1 MAVNLSDFIGKTGN
15 ATADVSAYEIKKSKE
30 IGKSYTASSDEIIKC
45 VKYYTKGSTK
55 YTGDS
60 DSGGSGGRT
69 STDIGGGLLGGGLL
83 GGAVAAAGKVLGI
96 GNDVIK
102 GIANLSN
109 EVIESQMGKG
119 GDNSAISKLLGVV
132 GESGLNPIDMI
143 TKVAKL
149 AKQEGLAQLK
159 QESEL
164 LSEINTKTG
173 ISGELSQGLRD
184 DMINAQVQASRYGI
198 TLSQI
203 GEFYTELSDKSGK
216 FSLINRKTIEEAAPV
231 AASLGMSMSD
241 LAGTISEFENV
252 GIGAQEAIKTVGK
265 AATGAVSLGL
275 NAKTIATQMS
285 TSIKDLNSY
294 GFQNGIKGLERMV
307 QKSVEF
313 KLSMSSVLK
322 IADEVMDPSKA
333 IDLAANLQVLG
344 GAIGSFG
351 DPLKM
356 MYEATNNVEGLQDSL
371 IGAASSLATY
381 NQEQGRFEITGINL
395 RRAREMSKALNV
407 DMGELTKTAI
417 ASQERL
423 QASTALMSRGLQMD
437 DKEKEFLI
445 NLGRMQGGEMKIVIP
460 ESLQKK
466 FGDQTEIS
474 MSKLTEAQKATLLE
488 NKKVFE
494 EMNPQK
500 MAMAQ
505 LTETQQMSRGI
516 DVVASYFRVLATRDL
531 KNTAE
536 NKLGDEAKA
545 MRIAVEKYSEGLKIG
560 PDESKKTK
568 SNTSTS
574 TTMGIISENANDL
587 TKKLI
592 EVYDNF
598 NKIGVNTTQKI
609 DKNVNLTI
617 NSNNQGDALRRQM
630 EQNSSVVAEIKNLTT
645 SDDRKYV

>member
-1 MAVNLSDFIGKTGN
+1 MALELIDIFNQSSSKSDFITKSGNHKDAGKMY
-15 ATADVSAYEIKKSKE
+15 DQFKKLSNNV
-30 IGKSYTASSDEIIKC
+30 GT
-45 VKYYTKGSTK
+45 TN
-55 YTGDS
+55 YTGGS
-60 DSGGSGGRT
+60 GSSGSSGGSQNTGGT
-69 STDIGGGLLGGGLL
+69 NTLLGGLAT
-83 GGAVAAAGKVLGI
+83 GAVSALGKVLGI

-102 GIANLSN
+102 NITSLAS
-109 EVIESQMGKG
+109 ETFESQMGKDS
-119 GDNSAISKLLGVV
+119 GDKSSINKILGIIQRQ
-132 GESGLNPIDMI
+132 GLNP
-143 TKVAKL
+143 V
-149 AKQEGLAQLK
+149 GLSLETLNLLKEEALDQLK
-159 QESEL
+159 QESVL

-173 ISGELSQGLRD
+173 ISGKLSKGLRD

-231 AASLGMSMSD
+231 AASLGMSMSS
-241 LAGTISEFENV
+241 LAETIAEFENV
-252 GIGAQEAIKTVGK
+252 GIGAQETIKTVGE
-265 AATGAVSLGL
+265 AATKAVSLGL
-275 NAKTIATQMS
+275 NAKTIATQMN

-322 IADEVMDPSKA
+322 IADDVMDADKA
-333 IDLAANLQVLG
+333 INLAANLQVLG

-381 NQEQGRFEITGINL
+381 NQEQGRFEVTGVNL
-395 RRAREMSKALNV
+395 RRAKAMADALGMSIG
-407 DMGELTKTAI
+407 DLTKTAV

-423 QASTALMSRGLQMD
+423 QASTALMSRGFQMD
-437 DKEKEFLI
+437 DKEKEFLV
-445 NLGRMQGGEMKIVIP
+445 NLSRMQGGEMKIVVP
-460 ESLQKK
+460 ESIAEKL
-466 FGDQTEIS
+466 GVPTEIALD
-474 MSKLTEAQKATLLE
+474 KLDEKTKNALIANQKE
-488 NKKVFE
+488 FK
-494 EMNPQK
+494 EMNPK
-500 MAMAQ
+500 DMAMAQ

-516 DVVASYFRVLATRDL
+516 DVVASYFRVLATREL

-568 SNTSTS
+568 GNTSTS
-574 TTMGIISENANDL
+574 TTMGIVSETANDL
-587 TKKLI
+587 TKKVI
-592 EVYDNF
+592 EVYNNF
-598 NKIGVNTTQKI
+598 NKIGANTTQKI

>member
-1 MAVNLSDFIGKTGN
+1 MADDRKLQDLARNNPNKFEEYYKQNVDKNANGATIAGKQSYYKNLDL
-15 ATADVSAYEIKKSKE
+15 SKVRSS
-30 IGKSYTASSDEIIKC
+30 GSSD
-45 VKYYTKGSTK
+45 S
-55 YTGDS
+55 S
-60 DSGGSGGRT
+60 DSSGGRT
-69 STDIGGGLLGGGLL
+69 STDTGGSLLGGGLL
-83 GGAVAAAGKVLGI
+83 GGAVAAVGKVFGI

-109 EVIESQMGKG
+109 EVIQSQMGKG
-119 GDNSAISKLLGVV
+119 GDNSTISKLLGVV

-143 TKVAKL
+143 TKVAFL
-149 AKQEGLAQLK
+149 AKKEGLEQLK

-173 ISGELSQGLRD
+173 ISGKLSQGLRD

-241 LAGTISEFENV
+241 LAGTISEFENI

-285 TSIKDLNSY
+285 SSIKDLNSY

-322 IADEVMDPSKA
+322 IADEVMDADKA
-333 IDLAANLQVLG
+333 INLAANLQVLG

-381 NQEQGRFEITGINL
+381 NQEQGRFEVTGVNL
-395 RRAREMSKALNV
+395 RRAKAMADALGMSIG
-407 DMGELTKTAI
+407 DLTKTAV

-423 QASTALMSRGLQMD
+423 QASTALMSRGFQMD
-437 DKEKEFLI
+437 DKEKEFLV
-445 NLGRMQGGEMKIVIP
+445 NLSRMQGGEMKIVVP
-460 ESLQKK
+460 ESIAEKL
-466 FGDQTEIS
+466 GVPTEIALD
-474 MSKLTEAQKATLLE
+474 KLDEKTKNALIANQKE
-488 NKKVFE
+488 FK
-494 EMNPQK
+494 EMNPK
-500 MAMAQ
+500 DMAMAQ
-505 LTETQQMSRGI
+505 LTETERMSRGI

-568 SNTSTS
+568 GNTSTS
-574 TTMGIISENANDL
+574 TTMGIVSETSNDL
-587 TKKLI
+587 SKVI
-592 EVYDNF
+592 EVYNNF
-598 NKIGVNTTQKI
+598 NKIGANTTQKI

>member
-1 MAVNLSDFIGKTGN
+1 MALELIDIFNQSSSKSDFITKSGNHKDAGKMY
-15 ATADVSAYEIKKSKE
+15 DQFKKLSNNV
-30 IGKSYTASSDEIIKC
+30 GT
-45 VKYYTKGSTK
+45 TN
-55 YTGDS
+55 YTGGS
-60 DSGGSGGRT
+60 SGSSGGSQNTGGT
-69 STDIGGGLLGGGLL
+69 NTLLGGLAT
-83 GGAVAAAGKVLGI
+83 GAVSALGKVLGI

-102 GIANLSN
+102 NITSLAG
-109 EVIESQMGKG
+109 ETFESQMGKDG
-119 GDNSAISKLLGVV
+119 GDKSSINKILGIIQRQ
-132 GESGLNPIDMI
+132 GLNP
-143 TKVAKL
+143 V
-149 AKQEGLAQLK
+149 GLSLETVNLLKEEALDQLK
-159 QESEL
+159 QESVL

-173 ISGELSQGLRD
+173 ISGKLSQGLRD

-198 TLSQI
+198 TLSEI
-203 GEFYTELSDKSGK
+203 GEFYTELSNKSGK

-231 AASLGMSMSD
+231 AASLGMSMSS
-241 LAGTISEFENV
+241 LAETIAEFENV
-252 GIGAQEAIKTVGK
+252 GIGAQETIKTVGE
-265 AATGAVSLGL
+265 AATKAVSLGL
-275 NAKTIATQMS
+275 NAKTIATQMN

-322 IADEVMDPSKA
+322 IADDVMDADKA
-333 IDLAANLQVLG
+333 INLAANLQVLG

-381 NQEQGRFEITGINL
+381 NQEQGRFEVTGVNL
-395 RRAREMSKALNV
+395 RRAKAMADALGMS
-407 DMGELTKTAI
+407 MGDLTKTAV

-423 QASTALMSRGLQMD
+423 QASTALMSRGFQMD
-437 DKEKEFLI
+437 DKEKEFLV
-445 NLGRMQGGEMKIVIP
+445 NLSRMQGGEMKIVVP
-460 ESLQKK
+460 ESIAEKL
-466 FGDQTEIS
+466 GVPTEIALD
-474 MSKLTEAQKATLLE
+474 KLDEKTKNALIANQKE
-488 NKKVFE
+488 FK
-494 EMNPQK
+494 EMNPK
-500 MAMAQ
+500 DMAMAQ

-516 DVVASYFRVLATRDL
+516 DVVASYFRVLATREL

-568 SNTSTS
+568 GNTSTS
-574 TTMGIISENANDL
+574 TTMGIVSETANDL
-587 TKKLI
+587 TKKVI
-592 EVYDNF
+592 EVYNNF
-598 NKIGVNTTQKI
+598 NKIGANTTQKI

>member
-1 MAVNLSDFIGKTGN
+1 MADDRKLQDLARNNPNKFEEYYKQNVDKNANGATIAGKQSYYKNLDL
-15 ATADVSAYEIKKSKE
+15 SK
-30 IGKSYTASSDEIIKC
+30 
-45 VKYYTKGSTK
+45 VR
-55 YTGDS
+55 
-60 DSGGSGGRT
+60 SGGSSDSSSGT
-69 STDIGGGLLGGGLL
+69 NSTDTGGSLLGGGLL
-83 GGAVAAAGKVLGI
+83 GGAVAAVGKVFGI

-109 EVIESQMGKG
+109 EVIQSQMGKG
-119 GDNSAISKLLGVV
+119 GDNSTISKLLGVV

-143 TKVAKL
+143 TKVAFL
-149 AKQEGLAQLK
+149 AKKEGLEQLK

-173 ISGELSQGLRD
+173 ISGKLSQGLRD

-241 LAGTISEFENV
+241 LAGTISEFENI

-285 TSIKDLNSY
+285 ASIKDLNSY

-322 IADEVMDPSKA
+322 IADEVMDADKA
-333 IDLAANLQVLG
+333 INLAANLQVLG

-381 NQEQGRFEITGINL
+381 NQEQGRFEVTGVNL
-395 RRAREMSKALNV
+395 RRAKAMADALGMSIG
-407 DMGELTKTAI
+407 DLTKTAV

-423 QASTALMSRGLQMD
+423 QASTALMSRGFQMD
-437 DKEKEFLI
+437 DKEKEFLV
-445 NLGRMQGGEMKIVIP
+445 NLSRMQGGEMKIVVP
-460 ESLQKK
+460 ESIAEKL
-466 FGDQTEIS
+466 GVPTEIALD
-474 MSKLTEAQKATLLE
+474 KLDEKTKNALIANQKE
-488 NKKVFE
+488 FK
-494 EMNPQK
+494 EMNPK
-500 MAMAQ
+500 DMAMAQ
-505 LTETQQMSRGI
+505 LTETERMSRGI

-568 SNTSTS
+568 GNISTS
-574 TTMGIISENANDL
+574 TTMGIVSETSNDL
-587 TKKLI
+587 TKVI
-592 EVYDNF
+592 EVYNNF
-598 NKIGVNTTQKI
+598 NKIGANTTQKI

>member
-45 VKYYTKGSTK
+45 VKHYTKGSTK

-60 DSGGSGGRT
+60 DSGGSGGRI
-69 STDIGGGLLGGGLL
+69 STDTGGSLLGGGLL

-109 EVIESQMGKG
+109 EVIQSQMGKG
-119 GDNSAISKLLGVV
+119 GDNSTISELLGVV
-132 GESGLNPIDMI
+132 GKSGLNPIEMI
-143 TKVAKL
+143 TKVATL
-149 AKQEGLAQLK
+149 AKEKALSQLK

-203 GEFYTELSDKSGK
+203 GEFYTSLSDKSGK
-216 FSLINRKTIEEAAPV
+216 FSLINKKTIEEAAPV
-231 AASLGMSMSD
+231 AASLGMSMSS
-241 LAGTISEFENV
+241 LAETISEFENV
-252 GIGAQEAIKTVGK
+252 GIGAQEAIKTVGE

-285 TSIKDLNSY
+285 ASIKDLNSY

-322 IADEVMDPSKA
+322 IADEVMDADKA
-333 IDLAANLQVLG
+333 INLAANLQVLG

-381 NQEQGRFEITGINL
+381 NQEQGRFEVTGVNL
-395 RRAREMSKALNV
+395 RRAKAMADALGMSIG
-407 DMGELTKTAI
+407 DLTKTAV

-423 QASTALMSRGLQMD
+423 QASTALMSRGFQMD
-437 DKEKEFLI
+437 DKEKEFLV
-445 NLGRMQGGEMKIVIP
+445 NLSRMQGGEMKIVVP
-460 ESLQKK
+460 ESIAEKL
-466 FGDQTEIS
+466 GVPTEIALD
-474 MSKLTEAQKATLLE
+474 KLDEKTKNALIANQKE
-488 NKKVFE
+488 FK

-500 MAMAQ
+500 MALAQ
-505 LTETQQMSRGI
+505 LTETERMSRGI

-568 SNTSTS
+568 GNTSTS
-574 TTMGIISENANDL
+574 TTMGIVSETSNDL
-587 TKKLI
+587 SKVI
-592 EVYDNF
+592 EVYNNF
-598 NKIGVNTTQKI
+598 NKIGANTTQKI

>member
-1 MAVNLSDFIGKTGN
+1 MALELIDIFNQSSSKSDFITKSGNHKDAGKMY
-15 ATADVSAYEIKKSKE
+15 DQFKKLSNNV
-30 IGKSYTASSDEIIKC
+30 GTKSY
-45 VKYYTKGSTK
+45 
-55 YTGDS
+55 
-60 DSGGSGGRT
+60 SGGSSEGSSGGRT
-69 STDIGGGLLGGGLL
+69 STDTGGSLLGGGLL
-83 GGAVAAAGKVLGI
+83 GGAVAAVGKVFGI

-102 GIANLSN
+102 GIANISN
-109 EVIESQMGKG
+109 EVIQSQMGKG
-119 GDNSAISKLLGVV
+119 GDNSTISKLLGVV

-143 TKVAKL
+143 TKVAFL
-149 AKQEGLAQLK
+149 AKKEGLEQLK

-173 ISGELSQGLRD
+173 ISGKLSQGLRD

-241 LAGTISEFENV
+241 LAGTISEFENI

-285 TSIKDLNSY
+285 ASIKDLNSY

-322 IADEVMDPSKA
+322 IADEVMDADKA
-333 IDLAANLQVLG
+333 INLAANLQVLG

-381 NQEQGRFEITGINL
+381 NQEQGRFEVTGVNL
-395 RRAREMSKALNV
+395 RRAKAMADALGMSIG
-407 DMGELTKTAI
+407 DLTKTAV

-423 QASTALMSRGLQMD
+423 QASTALMSRGFQMD
-437 DKEKEFLI
+437 DKEKEFLV
-445 NLGRMQGGEMKIVIP
+445 NLSRMQGGEMKIVVP
-460 ESLQKK
+460 ESIAEKL
-466 FGDQTEIS
+466 GVPTEIALD
-474 MSKLTEAQKATLLE
+474 KLDEKTKNALIANQKE
-488 NKKVFE
+488 FK
-494 EMNPQK
+494 EMNPK
-500 MAMAQ
+500 DMAMAQ
-505 LTETQQMSRGI
+505 LTETERMSRGI

-568 SNTSTS
+568 GNTSAS
-574 TTMGIISENANDL
+574 TTMGIVSETSNDL
-587 TKKLI
+587 SKVI
-592 EVYDNF
+592 EVYNNF
-598 NKIGVNTTQKI
+598 NKIGANITQKI

>member
-1 MAVNLSDFIGKTGN
+1 MALELIDIFNQSSSKSDFITKSGNHKDAGKMYDQFKKLSNNVGKT
-15 ATADVSAYEIKKSKE
+15 SF
-30 IGKSYTASSDEIIKC
+30 
-45 VKYYTKGSTK
+45 
-55 YTGDS
+55 TGGGDI
-60 DSGGSGGRT
+60 GGSGGRT

-83 GGAVAAAGKVLGI
+83 GGAVATVGKVLGI

-102 GIANLSN
+102 SIANLSN

-119 GDNSAISKLLGVV
+119 GDNSTISKLLGVV
-132 GESGLNPIDMI
+132 SESGLNPIDMI
-143 TKVAKL
+143 TKVAIL
-149 AKQEGLAQLK
+149 AKKEGLAQLK

-173 ISGELSQGLRD
+173 ISGKLSQGLRD

-381 NQEQGRFEITGINL
+381 NQEQGRFEVTGINL

-423 QASTALMSRGLQMD
+423 QASTALMSRGFKMD
-437 DKEKEFLI
+437 DKEKEFLV
-445 NLGRMQGGEMKIVIP
+445 NLSRMQGGEMKIVIP

>member
-1 MAVNLSDFIGKTGN
+1 LGGLATG
-15 ATADVSAYEIKKSKE
+15 AVSA
-30 IGKSYTASSDEIIKC
+30 
-45 VKYYTKGSTK
+45 
-55 YTGDS
+55 
-60 DSGGSGGRT
+60 
-69 STDIGGGLLGGGLL
+69 L
-83 GGAVAAAGKVLGI
+83 GKVLGI

-102 GIANLSN
+102 NITSLAG
-109 EVIESQMGKG
+109 ETFESQMGKDG
-119 GDNSAISKLLGVV
+119 GDKSSINKILGIIQRQ
-132 GESGLNPIDMI
+132 GLNP
-143 TKVAKL
+143 V
-149 AKQEGLAQLK
+149 GLSLETVNLLKEEALDQLK
-159 QESEL
+159 QESVL

-173 ISGELSQGLRD
+173 ISGKLSQGLRD

-198 TLSQI
+198 TLSEI
-203 GEFYTELSDKSGK
+203 GEFYTELSNKSGK

-231 AASLGMSMSD
+231 AASLGMSMSS
-241 LAGTISEFENV
+241 LAETIAEFENV
-252 GIGAQEAIKTVGK
+252 GIGAQETIKTVGE
-265 AATGAVSLGL
+265 AATKAVSLGL
-275 NAKTIATQMS
+275 NAKTIATQMN

-322 IADEVMDPSKA
+322 IADDVMDADKA
-333 IDLAANLQVLG
+333 INLAANLQVLG

-381 NQEQGRFEITGINL
+381 NQEQGRFEVTGVNL
-395 RRAREMSKALNV
+395 RRAKAMADALGMS
-407 DMGELTKTAI
+407 MGDLTKTAV

-423 QASTALMSRGLQMD
+423 QASTALMSRGFQMD
-437 DKEKEFLI
+437 DKEKEFLV
-445 NLGRMQGGEMKIVIP
+445 NLSRMQGGEMKIVVP
-460 ESLQKK
+460 ESIAEKL
-466 FGDQTEIS
+466 GVPTEIALD
-474 MSKLTEAQKATLLE
+474 KLDEKTKNALIANQKE
-488 NKKVFE
+488 FK
-494 EMNPQK
+494 EMNPK
-500 MAMAQ
+500 DMAMAQ

-516 DVVASYFRVLATRDL
+516 DVVASYFRVLATREL

-568 SNTSTS
+568 GNTSTS
-574 TTMGIISENANDL
+574 TTMGIVSETANDL
-587 TKKLI
+587 TKKVI
-592 EVYDNF
+592 EVYNNF
-598 NKIGVNTTQKI
+598 NKIGANTTQKI

>member
-1 MAVNLSDFIGKTGN
+1 MYDQFKKLSNNVGT
-15 ATADVSAYEIKKSKE
+15 T
-30 IGKSYTASSDEIIKC
+30 SY
-45 VKYYTKGSTK
+45 
-55 YTGDS
+55 
-60 DSGGSGGRT
+60 SGGRSEGSSGGRT
-69 STDIGGGLLGGGLL
+69 STDTGGSLLGGGLL
-83 GGAVAAAGKVLGI
+83 GGAVAAVGKVFGI

-109 EVIESQMGKG
+109 EVIQSQMGKG
-119 GDNSAISKLLGVV
+119 GDNSTISKLLGVV

-143 TKVAKL
+143 TKVAFL
-149 AKQEGLAQLK
+149 AKKEGLEQLK

-173 ISGELSQGLRD
+173 ISGKLSQGLRD

-241 LAGTISEFENV
+241 LAGTISEFENI

-285 TSIKDLNSY
+285 SSIKDLNSY

-322 IADEVMDPSKA
+322 IADEVMDADKA
-333 IDLAANLQVLG
+333 INLAANLQVLG

-381 NQEQGRFEITGINL
+381 NQEQGRFEVTGVNL
-395 RRAREMSKALNV
+395 RRAKAMADALGMSIG
-407 DMGELTKTAI
+407 DLTKTAV

-423 QASTALMSRGLQMD
+423 QASTALMSRGFQMD
-437 DKEKEFLI
+437 DKEKEFLV
-445 NLGRMQGGEMKIVIP
+445 NLSRMQGGEMKIVVP
-460 ESLQKK
+460 ESIAEKL
-466 FGDQTEIS
+466 GVPTEIALD
-474 MSKLTEAQKATLLE
+474 KLDEKTKNALIANQKE
-488 NKKVFE
+488 FK
-494 EMNPQK
+494 EMNPK
-500 MAMAQ
+500 DMAMAQ
-505 LTETQQMSRGI
+505 LTETERMSRGI

-568 SNTSTS
+568 GNTSTS
-574 TTMGIISENANDL
+574 TTMGIVSETSNDL
-587 TKKLI
+587 SKVI
-592 EVYDNF
+592 EVYNNF
-598 NKIGVNTTQKI
+598 NKIGANTTQKI